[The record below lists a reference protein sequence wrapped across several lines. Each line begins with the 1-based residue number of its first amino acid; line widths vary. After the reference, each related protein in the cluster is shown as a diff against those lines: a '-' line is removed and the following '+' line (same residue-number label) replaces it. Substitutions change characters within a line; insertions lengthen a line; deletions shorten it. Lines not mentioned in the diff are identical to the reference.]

1 MGGDVAGIADHLP
14 VTSPRRKVK
23 PAPPSAVE
31 DGAGVKGHD
40 IGFEINYEPMMLINR
55 ETK

>member
-40 IGFEINYEPMMLINR
+40 IGFEINYEPMTLINR